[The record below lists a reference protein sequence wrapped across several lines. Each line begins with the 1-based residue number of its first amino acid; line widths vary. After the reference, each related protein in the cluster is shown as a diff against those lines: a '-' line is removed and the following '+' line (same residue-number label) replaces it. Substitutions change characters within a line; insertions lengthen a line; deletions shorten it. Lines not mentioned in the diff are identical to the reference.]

1 MSLLFLFFLLE
12 KEKIR
17 INIFERHS
25 SIYVCNIQFSSLVNY
40 PFRGMQ
46 KKKIRTTINFTHILM
61 TINGEKKSSSQ
72 NLPQKIIVKMRVKL
86 ICSHEI
92 THFICI
98 ISPEAVDKINCKKTV
113 TPPKFHRE

>member
-12 KEKIR
+12 KEKSR

-72 NLPQKIIVKMRVKL
+72 NLPYKIIVKMRVKL
-86 ICSHEI
+86 IMAMKLLI
-92 THFICI
+92 L
-98 ISPEAVDKINCKKTV
+98 
-113 TPPKFHRE
+113 

>member
-1 MSLLFLFFLLE
+1 MSLLFLFFLLG

-25 SIYVCNIQFSSLVNY
+25 SINVCNIQFSSLVNY

-61 TINGEKKSSSQ
+61 TINGEKKKSSSQ
-72 NLPQKIIVKMRVKL
+72 NLPHKIIVKMRVKL
-86 ICSHEI
+86 IVAMKLLILYASYHQ
-92 THFICI
+92 
-98 ISPEAVDKINCKKTV
+98 K
-113 TPPKFHRE
+113 